1 MKLISG
7 FNKKL
12 LLALT
17 FMLLFNIILHIVN
30 LRRGFVDR
38 EKLQRYIEEN
48 IPIVKDMGFVVEDIE
63 DERIVVSGEYCR
75 HINHTKSVFGGSI
88 SSVMTLAGW
97 GRVRILIEEFD
108 PLATVVIKS
117 NSTEFIRPVTED
129 YLVYTGPIDGKRI
142 DKFRKTYEKF
152 GRGRIEVEAFLTH
165 RGSHEVLARFKG
177 EFVALKKS

>member
-1 MKLISG
+1 MDK
-7 FNKKL
+7 
-12 LLALT
+12 
-17 FMLLFNIILHIVN
+17 
-30 LRRGFVDR
+30 

-48 IPIVKDMGFVVEDIE
+48 IPIVREMGFIVEE
-63 DERIVVSGEYCR
+63 TGDERIVVSGEYCR

-97 GRVRILIEEFD
+97 GRVRLLIEEFD

-117 NSTEFIRPVTED
+117 NSTDFIKPVTED
-129 YLVYTGPIDGKRI
+129 YVVYTEIIGEKNIA
-142 DKFRKTYEKF
+142 KFRKTYEKF
-152 GRGRIEVEAFLTH
+152 GRGRVEVEACLTH